1 MMLPKNSVFSPNSH
15 CAGCTPCMLDAH
27 TIKYAGEKIVLH
39 QSAMHSRNDGR
50 LCKVNSSKAR
60 R

>member
-15 CAGCTPCMLDAH
+15 CASVQCMLDAH
-27 TIKYAGEKIVLH
+27 TFKYAGEKIVLH

-50 LCKVNSSKAR
+50 LCKVNSSKACR
-60 R
+60 